1 MYNRTGL
8 STLLVTMIMIML
20 VQCKTT
26 SQAVNTP
33 AFDKQGHRGAR
44 GLMPENT
51 IPAMKKAL
59 DMGVTTL
66 EMDAVMSKDKR
77 VVVSH
82 DPFFSWEI
90 STRPDGSTFNA
101 GDEKQYNIYQM
112 DYAEIRKWDVG
123 LKPVL
128 RFPRQLKIQAY
139 KPLLDELIDSVESY
153 AREKHLTPPFYNIE
167 TKSDPKLDGT
177 YQPVP
182 ELFTDLLMEVVNRK
196 NISARTI
203 IQSFDERTLQ
213 VMHRKYPSIRT
224 AYLVEATEK
233 NSIEQNLVKL
243 GFNPSIYSPEHT
255 LVTAEMIRYCHE
267 KGIKVIPWTV
277 NQKVRIDELKAMGID
292 GIITDYPDL
301 SSILYFCTESH

>member
-8 STLLVTMIMIML
+8 YTLLGTVILIISL
-20 VQCKTT
+20 HCKTT

-59 DMGVTTL
+59 DLGVTTL
-66 EMDAVMSKDKR
+66 EMDAVISKDRK

-101 GDEKQYNIYQM
+101 GEEKQYNIYQM
-112 DYAEIRKWDVG
+112 DYLEIRKWDVG

-128 RFPRQLKIQAY
+128 RFPRQQKIPAY
-139 KPLLDELIDSVESY
+139 KPLLEELIDSTESY
-153 AREKHLTPPFYNIE
+153 AREKHLPPPHYNIE

-177 YQPVP
+177 FQPGP
-182 ELFTDLLMEVVNRK
+182 EEFTDMLMEVVNRK
-196 NISARTI
+196 KIGSRTI

-213 VMHRKYPSIRT
+213 VMHKKYPAIRT
-224 AYLVEATEK
+224 AYLVEASEK
-233 NSIEQNLVKL
+233 NTMEQNLAKL
-243 GFNPSIYSPEHT
+243 GFTPSIYSPEHT
-255 LVTAEMIRYCHE
+255 LVTGEMIRYCHE
-267 KGIKVIPWTV
+267 RGIKVIPWTV
-277 NQKVRIDELKAMGID
+277 NQKARIDELKAIGID

-301 SSILYFCTESH
+301 F